1 MLYENSQG
9 THYQYS
15 YSPWGVRTYLTG
27 DTINFCL
34 PGEEPLIAPFY
45 RTYTGHE
52 DLWMFGLLNANARLY
67 SPYLGRFISPDP
79 LLNEDGR
86 PLDFNPYIYAR
97 NNPYRYIDRN
107 GEIWWWAIFAAL
119 GAGANVWQNWDNIHS
134 FGDGFL
140 FAVAGAASGALGGVV
155 GPGAVGALGVGTTG
169 FFAGAATGAISGF
182 ISNISQGMM
191 NSGITGKPY
200 QFDWKETLIQT
211 GISALTAGVIGGF
224 QAKAAGLTFWKG
236 EIPIENLKSYG
247 NIPEW
252 NSPELDAMP
261 YDGPQ
266 NNPLD
271 SRDISN
277 LTSKQIGDMG
287 EDWTAEI
294 LRKSYGCEP
303 YRQISTQI
311 EGVTNRWDFNIQ
323 NHFFEVKSGVNPR
336 FTFNQKINIPKMING
351 SPYMFKGWNATQIPN
366 VKIGTTINGPRQVT
380 IFRWKF

>member
-1 MLYENSQG
+1 
-9 THYQYS
+9 
-15 YSPWGVRTYLTG
+15 
-27 DTINFCL
+27 
-34 PGEEPLIAPFY
+34 
-45 RTYTGHE
+45 
-52 DLWMFGLLNANARLY
+52 
-67 SPYLGRFISPDP
+67 
-79 LLNEDGR
+79 
-86 PLDFNPYIYAR
+86 
-97 NNPYRYIDRN
+97 
-107 GEIWWWAIFAAL
+107 
-119 GAGANVWQNWDNIHS
+119 
-134 FGDGFL
+134 
-140 FAVAGAASGALGGVV
+140 
-155 GPGAVGALGVGTTG
+155 
-169 FFAGAATGAISGF
+169 
-182 ISNISQGMM
+182 
-191 NSGITGKPY
+191 
-200 QFDWKETLIQT
+200 
-211 GISALTAGVIGGF
+211 
-224 QAKAAGLTFWKG
+224 
-236 EIPIENLKSYG
+236 
-247 NIPEW
+247 
-252 NSPELDAMP
+252 MP